1 MSLLQATDIS
11 KRFGATVA
19 LDGASLAVCGGEIH
33 GLVGENG
40 SGKSTL
46 MRVLAGVLR
55 ADGGRMSLN
64 SVEYAPGSP
73 IEARL
78 AGIAMVHQE
87 LALCPHLSVAENIV
101 LGFEPVRGGLL
112 DWREIR
118 RISTEILGRFGYDHL
133 DLDAPLGSLPVAAR
147 QIVEICRSLAAGCE
161 FILFDEPTSS
171 LGASDVQ
178 QLFAALRTLRSEGV
192 GVLYVSHFLDEI
204 SEICDRVTVLRDG
217 RVTGDGDP
225 ESLGTSEI
233 VRMMVGR
240 EIEDLYVRSDR
251 RPGEVLLSA
260 EDLRGAR
267 LPTSASLE
275 VRRGEVLGIAGLN
288 GAGRTEFIRAL
299 FGLDPIR
306 SGRIRVG
313 RYLGWSPPRDRWEQ
327 GVGLVSED
335 RKEEGLAINLTIS
348 ENITLPRV
356 NRFSRWGWLSGARR
370 KAAAE
375 RWVADLGIRCA
386 STEQSVSELSGG
398 NQQKVAIARLLDLDA
413 DLLLLDEPTR
423 GIDVASKR
431 LVYEIIDRAAT
442 GGKAVVMVSSYLPE
456 LLGVCDRIAVMCR
469 GRLGVPRDARSA
481 SEHDL
486 MEEAV
491 GA

>member
-1 MSLLQATDIS
+1 MSLLQATNLS
-11 KRFGATVA
+11 KRFGATIA
-19 LDGASLAVCGGEIH
+19 LDGASLTVSGGEIH

-46 MRVLAGVLR
+46 MRILAGVHR
-55 ADGGRMSLN
+55 ADGGQISLN
-64 SVEYAPGSP
+64 SEAYSPSSP
-73 IEARL
+73 IEARR

-112 DWREIR
+112 DWHRIR
-118 RISTEILGRFGYDHL
+118 RIASESLERFGYGHVDPE
-133 DLDAPLGSLPVAAR
+133 APLGSLPVAAR

-171 LGASDVQ
+171 LGASDVRK
-178 QLFAALRTLRSEGV
+178 LFAALSTLRSQGV

-204 SEICDRVTVLRDG
+204 AEVCDRVTVLRDG
-217 RVTGDGDP
+217 RVTGEGDP
-225 ESLGTSEI
+225 RRLGTGEI

-240 EIEDLYVRSDR
+240 EIEDLYVRSGR
-251 RPGEVLLSA
+251 RTGEVVLSA
-260 EDLRGAR
+260 ADLSGVR
-267 LPTSASLE
+267 LPASASLE

-288 GAGRTEFIRAL
+288 GAGRTELIRAL
-299 FGLDPIR
+299 FGLDPVR
-306 SGRIRVG
+306 SGRIRVKG
-313 RYLGWSPPRDRWEQ
+313 FDGWSPPRARWEQ
-327 GVGLVSED
+327 GVGFVSED
-335 RKEEGLAINLTIS
+335 RKEEGLAVDLSIY
-348 ENITLPRV
+348 ENITLPQV
-356 NRFSRWGWLSGARR
+356 NRFSRWGWLSGKKRR
-370 KAAAE
+370 AAAE
-375 RWVADLGIRCA
+375 RWVTDLGIRCA
-386 STEQSVSELSGG
+386 GAEQSVSELSGG
-398 NQQKVAIARLLDLDA
+398 NQQKVAIARLLDLDV
-413 DLLLLDEPTR
+413 DVLLLDEPTR

-469 GRLGVPRDARSA
+469 GRLGAPRDARSI
-481 SEHDL
+481 SEHDV
-486 MEEAV
+486 MVEAV